1 MSVNLTYEVNNPQ
14 KKVIPLSFEYNK
26 DMRDMKKFVML
37 LVMMVATIAAMAQQ
51 EGKEVAVALPHKVT
65 DLTLIDLRGKPANLP
80 YYGEKNL
87 LIFYV
92 DPDKHKQNEEFVY
105 DMEYNH
111 RAAGENIEGFGIIN
125 LKDTMFPNGIVRM
138 LARKRTEKN
147 GATIV
152 ADTDHIVAEKWGLG
166 DCNNMFVLMI
176 VSKEGELVFCRKGEF
191 TEQDKADFYEIVEK
205 YR

>member
-1 MSVNLTYEVNNPQ
+1 
-14 KKVIPLSFEYNK
+14 
-26 DMRDMKKFVML
+26 MKKIVVLFAL
-37 LVMMVATIAAMAQQ
+37 MVTITTAVAQQ
-51 EGKEVAVALPHKVT
+51 REVEIPLPHKVS
-65 DLTLIDLRGKPANLP
+65 DLELRDLRDNPTTLP

-125 LKDTMFPNGIVRM
+125 LKDTMFPNSIVRL

-147 GATIV
+147 RATIV
-152 ADTDHIVAEKWGLG
+152 TDTDRTVAQKWGLG

-176 VSKEGELVFCRKGEF
+176 VSKDGELVFCRKGEF
-191 TEQDKADFYEIVEK
+191 TEQDKADFYKTVER